1 MAKSSVSAASSTEAP
16 ARARAGVYCPPL
28 VGRAVDPVSQR

>member
-16 ARARAGVYCPPL
+16 ARAGVYCPLL